1 MFNSKLDAAQ
11 VNYLMSQFNDA
22 GDEALLSDKRDTLTK
37 KVYFMPSQWYLTD
50 DNIPTPSDAFAIYVL
65 NVFNA
70 SLIMYSATALQYHS
84 GE

>member
-37 KVYFMPSQWYLTD
+37 KVYFMPSQ
-50 DNIPTPSDAFAIYVL
+50 
-65 NVFNA
+65 
-70 SLIMYSATALQYHS
+70 
-84 GE
+84 